1 VAHLAPEIPTA
12 QNTAVDIYI
21 DGALTSAQGLTFGNS
36 TGFEEFPPGEY
47 LLGIAP
53 AGGEPTFSFT
63 ISLSPRQIS
72 TVVVIRTVAN
82 RGLPLDVIVLDG
94 SLDGL
99 QVGNGRLVLGHGAD
113 DTSLAVID
121 GINTND
127 CPPPVLGF
135 ESVIFGTA
143 RGPGDFAVGVEPGA
157 MAAPGSC
164 VPLAGPSATP
174 IYPGIAVLSVVVDL
188 DTVDG
193 SLDVAGFAMIGDAEG
208 PIPRVPELSDQ
219 PGAGGCDVGLCAL
232 DDELKT
238 LCEASLDG
246 CLNNVDP
253 SRTDECFLG
262 APVICQATDRDIAY
276 EDNFDDGVAW
286 QWVTFYT
293 IGPNITIEEV
303 TGRVEIT
310 WASGQAGI
318 AGSAGYLHVCGIA
331 GDFDFKVDYELIDW
345 PAMNGARLFLIA
357 ATPPPTFDGSVQR
370 ASFGDP
376 LTDFPGIP
384 EREVYIMDV
393 AFRAGPIVATADLA
407 GTLRLERVGTTLNGY
422 YRSESSEGDWI
433 PVESRS
439 GFTSDDVSVN
449 FSLGTEVLNTNQ
461 QVKVALDNLV
471 VTSGQVTCEGCGDGV
486 LGGGESCDDGN
497 VLDGDGCSRTCSL
510 E

>member
-1 VAHLAPEIPTA
+1 VA
-12 QNTAVDIYI
+12 
-21 DGALTSAQGLTFGNS
+21 
-36 TGFEEFPPGEY
+36 
-47 LLGIAP
+47 
-53 AGGEPTFSFT
+53 
-63 ISLSPRQIS
+63 
-72 TVVVIRTVAN
+72 VIRTEAN
-82 RGLPLDVIVLDG
+82 RVLPFDVLVLDG

-99 QVGNGRLVLGHGAD
+99 QEGNGKLALGHGAD
-113 DTSLAVID
+113 DTSLAVVD
-121 GINTND
+121 GINASD
-127 CPPPVLGF
+127 CPPAVLGF
-135 ESVIFGTA
+135 EDFIFGTA
-143 RGPGDFAVGVEPGA
+143 RGPGDFPVGVEPGA
-157 MAAPGSC
+157 IAAPDSC
-164 VPLAGPSATP
+164 VPLAGPVATP
-174 IYPGIAVLSVVVDL
+174 IYPGIAVLLVLVDL

-193 SLDVAGFAMIGDAEG
+193 SRDVAGFAMIGDAAG

-238 LCEASLDG
+238 LCEASLNG
-246 CLNNVDP
+246 CLNSVDP
-253 SRTDECFLG
+253 SRTDQCFLG
-262 APVICQATDRDIAY
+262 APVICQVTERDIAY

-286 QWVTFYT
+286 QYVTHWT
-293 IGPNITIEEV
+293 VGPDIIIEEV
-303 TGRVEIT
+303 NGRVEIT
-310 WASGQAGI
+310 WATGQAGTR
-318 AGSAGYLHVCGIA
+318 GSAGYLHVCSIA
-331 GDFDFKVDYELIDW
+331 GDFDLKLDYELIDW
-345 PAMNGARLFLIA
+345 PAMNGARLFLSA
-357 ATPPPTFDGSVQR
+357 QVHPPLTFLQGSVQR

-393 AFRAGPIVATADLA
+393 GFQAGPIVATGDLA

-439 GFTSDDVSVN
+439 GFPNDDVHVD

-461 QVKVALDNLV
+461 QVKVALDNFV

-497 VLDGDGCSRTCSL
+497 VLDGDGCSRFCSL